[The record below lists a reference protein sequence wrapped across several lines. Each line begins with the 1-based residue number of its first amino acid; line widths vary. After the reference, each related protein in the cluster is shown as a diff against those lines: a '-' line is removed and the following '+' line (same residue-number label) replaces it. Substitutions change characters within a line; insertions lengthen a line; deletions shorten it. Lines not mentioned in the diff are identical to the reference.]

1 MAIVEAQSF
10 GTMHLPSRFASLE
23 VITSA
28 IRRLASGHSNSLG
41 LFVLNETPTTVLDSR
56 VSQRSVVLFI
66 NSSQQMAR
74 DYLIW
79 LTAVRDGEFDMAF
92 SRTGSPGPVNI
103 FYAIIG

>member
-1 MAIVEAQSF
+1 MAIVQSTPF
-10 GTMHLPSRFASLE
+10 GTMHLPSKFTNMS
-23 VITSA
+23 VIVDA

-79 LTAVRDGEFDMAF
+79 LTAVRDGEFDMEF

>member
-1 MAIVEAQSF
+1 MAIVQSIPF
-10 GTMHLPSRFASLE
+10 GTMHLPSRFTSME
-23 VITSA
+23 SIVSA

-41 LFVLNETPTTVLDSR
+41 LFVLDETPTTVLDSR
-56 VSQRSVVLFI
+56 ISQRSTVLFV

-79 LTAVRDGEFDMAF
+79 ITAVRDGEFDMAF